1 MLLMTA
7 CTNTIVYQGDDE
19 YSNTTLEEDK
29 ANIQA
34 SIDRIN
40 NMFDNA
46 RNSVLFN
53 LSVEEKDDYWYRYVG
68 TGRGDYKYDY
78 GNDGYVGLGKG
89 DYAIDWYKTV
99 GAGKGSYNYDDKTG
113 TFVFVGAG
121 KGRYEPSENYYY
133 EGCIKYRIYVGYNKG
148 SYTDVESGYV
158 YVGSGKGEYTRQYE
172 GTYWAESQFIDFLDN
187 GRLLKQFG
195 LQFDTFTDIDDT
207 HRFNFSLYKGKYTWN
222 YAAQQWNKTAGAS
235 FLAQFPEVKTSS
247 TNNCELALTDYTDK
261 SCSIEGETTYL
272 PTKVK
277 GYFSKDNAKLIDIDF
292 VADYNNYGIP
302 KSASITA
309 YAKPF
314 TMKGSFTQETSSR
327 FSASVSITDENKAV
341 NNLSIEAKVIMSRS
355 ISNYDDLD
363 DAFDGDNGI
372 NSVTFTIT
380 QEKLAFVGSIDLKT
394 IRQHDFDDMTAAEIN
409 DCGSIKV
416 QYNGKNVADLKVREV
431 SGDKLLYIY
440 YKDGTSE
447 NTEIYYDQLVA
458 HLEDVLKT
466 DF

>member
-7 CTNTIVYQGDDE
+7 CTNNIVYQGEDE

-40 NMFDNA
+40 DMFDNA

-53 LSVEEKDDYWYRYVG
+53 LSYEEKEDWWYRYDRYG
-68 TGRGDYKYDY
+68 GDYTYES
-78 GNDGYVGLGKG
+78 GGYVNVGSGKG
-89 DYAIDWYKTV
+89 DYEMKTYYSYDYAGAGYGSYNYNNSTGEYV
-99 GAGKGSYNYDDKTG
+99 YAGAGKGSYNRGSAYQYYD
-113 TFVFVGAG
+113 
-121 KGRYEPSENYYY
+121 
-133 EGCIKYRIYVGYNKG
+133 YVGYENG
-148 SYTDVESGYV
+148 SYAWEEGKYV
-158 YVGSGKGEYTRQYE
+158 YVGSGKGEYTREYE
-172 GTYWAESQFIDFLDN
+172 GTYWAESEFINFLGEQLSKKFD
-187 GRLLKQFG
+187 KQF
-195 LQFDTFTDIDDT
+195 DIEYNT
-207 HRFNFSLYKGKYTWN
+207 RESNRFNFSLYKGKYTWN